1 MKLGGE
7 IGREPAVQLLPVD
20 LPSDPGQLPGDFTVL
35 SVLVVR
41 RDVGDDFHANRFIQG
56 ISHHGRPSLSPVDS
70 SGGILYPLSG
80 KCKFLKPMKDGDWLG
95 KDDEALERIL
105 VERWLYRGAMLA
117 VMLLAAIIS
126 TYLGVQGVTTLAD
139 MVTVGALLAL
149 AVAAAVVAF
158 VMRLADLRIHREIRR
173 RRSPR

>member
-1 MKLGGE
+1 MKH
-7 IGREPAVQLLPVD
+7 
-20 LPSDPGQLPGDFTVL
+20 T
-35 SVLVVR
+35 
-41 RDVGDDFHANRFIQG
+41 
-56 ISHHGRPSLSPVDS
+56 
-70 SGGILYPLSG
+70 
-80 KCKFLKPMKDGDWLG
+80 DWLD

-126 TYLGVQGVTTLAD
+126 TYLGIQGVTTLAD

-149 AVAAAVVAF
+149 AVVAAVVAF
-158 VMRLADLRIHREIRR
+158 VMRQADLRIHRELRR